1 MTNEKIYLTKEGLER
16 LKKEYEELKV
26 LRLSKISEK
35 RPEILHSE
43 DSNPEYF
50 SFQEDLN
57 FLEYR
62 LADLKNILEN
72 AEVIRPPV
80 KGKQNIVNLGATVTL
95 EEKDGKINEFLLVS
109 TQEANPN
116 EGKISSASPVGKSL
130 LGKKV
135 GEEILI
141 TSPIKIVYKIKKIRY
156 FS

>member
-16 LKKEYEELKV
+16 LKKEYEELKA

-62 LADLKNILEN
+62 LADLKNVLEN

-116 EGKISSASPVGKSL
+116 EGKISSASPVGKAL

>member
-16 LKKEYEELKV
+16 LKKEYEELKA

-72 AEVIRPPV
+72 AEAIRPPV

-116 EGKISSASPVGKSL
+116 EGKISSASPVGKAL

-141 TSPIKIVYKIKKIRY
+141 TSPIKIVYKVKKIRY

>member
-1 MTNEKIYLTKEGLER
+1 MTNEKIYLTKKGLER
-16 LKKEYEELKV
+16 LKKEYEELKA
-26 LRLSKISEK
+26 LRLDKIKEK

-72 AEVIRPPV
+72 AEAIKPPV

-116 EGKISSASPVGKSL
+116 EGKISSTSPVGKAL
-130 LGKKV
+130 LGKRV

-141 TSPIKIVYKIKKIRY
+141 TSPIKIVYKVKKIRY